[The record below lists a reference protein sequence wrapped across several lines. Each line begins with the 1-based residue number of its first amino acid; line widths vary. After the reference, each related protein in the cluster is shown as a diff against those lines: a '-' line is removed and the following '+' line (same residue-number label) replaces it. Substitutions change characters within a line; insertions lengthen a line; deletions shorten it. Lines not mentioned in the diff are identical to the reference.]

1 MIFGMFRS
9 AKPSKPSLTEFCKL
23 LSDPTALLNT
33 ANSLI
38 ADRSNTLDKRVEVLN
53 LIVMGGAGD
62 LVKDLDSG
70 MGGDS
75 SLRVLGDTNLDVIT
89 AEALVWVHF
98 LIMGLWKNDPERN
111 SEIFKR
117 VNDSTFL
124 VALKIALDA
133 IESETGFDF
142 REGAAERENFYI
154 DAIKDRTV
162 SFEPFAT
169 IVYRSLGRRIALSV
183 SRAASCAHSA
193 AFFKRRVLLE
203 PAPHCPCSGA
213 LTRRLWRHRFVDERD
228 WRRA

>member
-1 MIFGMFRS
+1 MSRRHDS
-9 AKPSKPSLTEFCKL
+9 AKYSLTDYCKQ
-23 LSDPTALLNT
+23 LSDPTALLEI
-33 ANSLI
+33 ANSLA
-38 ADRSNTLDKRVEVLN
+38 ADRSITLDKRVEVLN
-53 LIVMGGAGD
+53 LIVMGGAGN
-62 LVKDLDSG
+62 LVKGLDSG
-70 MGGDS
+70 MGEDS

-89 AEALVWVHF
+89 AEALVWVNF
-98 LIMGLWKNDPERN
+98 LIMGLWMNDPEKN

-117 VNDSTFL
+117 VDKRTFF

-133 IESETGFDF
+133 IESEMGFDF
-142 REGAAERENFYI
+142 KETAAERERFYI

>member
-1 MIFGMFRS
+1 MIFGVFRS
-9 AKPSKPSLTEFCKL
+9 AKPSKSSLTEFCKL

-53 LIVMGGAGD
+53 LIVMGGAGN

-70 MGGDS
+70 IGGDS

-142 REGAAERENFYI
+142 REGAAERKNFYI

-169 IVYRSLGRRIALSV
+169 IVYRSLGRQSLAEPLKSVDPLSFSQEWTV
-183 SRAASCAHSA
+183 LSAQVA
-193 AFFKRRVLLE
+193 AFFSTMPLGCYESFKEGCRQLSAANL
-203 PAPHCPCSGA
+203 
-213 LTRRLWRHRFVDERD
+213 
-228 WRRA
+228 